1 LLTVFRFVGLL
12 YTPEGK
18 EIAEKLWQETVAEL
32 AYADMQGI
40 LDSLKKI

>member
-1 LLTVFRFVGLL
+1 L

-18 EIAEKLWQETVAEL
+18 QIIERLWQETVEEL
-32 AYADMQGI
+32 SFADVQGI

>member
-1 LLTVFRFVGLL
+1 ML

-18 EIAEKLWQETVAEL
+18 EIIDQLWKETIAEL
-32 AYADMQGI
+32 AFADVQGI